1 MASDTP
7 IPPDDLPRDD
17 DDATAGPGAPLSGTT
32 SGDDEAP
39 LAPLASDAVRGGDV
53 PDTDVTPRFGPASG
67 PESGD
72 GSARIL
78 PINIEDELKSSYIDY
93 SMSVIVGRALPDV
106 RDGLKPVHRRVLY
119 GMSDLGISPGSAHKK
134 SARIV
139 GEVLGKYH
147 PHGDSSVYDTLV
159 RMAQDF
165 SLRYP
170 LVDGQGNF
178 GSIDGDSA
186 AAMRYTEARMTRL
199 ADELLKDIGKD
210 TVDFSDNFDGSLQE
224 PDVLPAAFPSLL
236 VNGSDGIAVG
246 MATKIAPHNLTEA
259 INGVLAYIDDPEITV
274 DGLMEHIPAP
284 DFPTGGIIYG
294 VGGVREAY
302 RTGRGRVIMR
312 AKMHEEEIRAG
323 RSALIVSEI
332 PYQVNKSQLLEK
344 IAALANE
351 KKLDGISDLRDESDR
366 DGMRIVIELKRD
378 AAPQVVMN
386 HLYKLTPLQQ
396 TFGVNNVALV
406 HGRPRT
412 LNLREMVHYYVE
424 HRIDVVTRRTQFE
437 LRRAEERAHILEGLT
452 IALDHLDA
460 VIAIIRHSE
469 DTDAARANLMA
480 GVYPERLTAAQ
491 RERLGLTGADGAFS
505 LSAAQADAILALR
518 LSRLTG
524 LERQKIEEEYRDVL
538 REIERLRSIL
548 DSRGLLM
555 QVIRGELVDVRD
567 KYGDARRSEIDP
579 FGGDDFLMEDLIED
593 EQVIVSVTHAGL
605 VKRTSLTEYRT
616 QSRGGVGSKGTG
628 RRDEDYVEHLFTC
641 SNHDYLL
648 FFTDHGRCYWLR
660 VYELPEG
667 AKTAKGR
674 SIRNLIQIEQDD
686 RVRAVLSVKKA
697 DFEDAPFLDSH
708 YVLMATRRGTVKKTP
723 LEAFSRPRQAGIIAI
738 DVRDGDELIAAALT
752 GGEAHVLLACD
763 AGRAI
768 RFHESDARAMGRNTS
783 GVRGMLLADREHL
796 VSMVVMEGE
805 PREVLAISENGYG
818 KRTTLDDYRVQSR
831 GGKGIL
837 TLNVTPKTG
846 KLVALHGVTEADD
859 LMIVTENGL
868 MIRMEVGE
876 IRTTGRNA
884 QGVRLIALRDGDAIA
899 DVTPLAKDDEDDTAD
914 APAPPDAATDAAPA
928 AAADDTSDA
937 VA

>member
-1 MASDTP
+1 MALDPTLP
-7 IPPDDLPRDD
+7 DATDLPDDERPSDDQPGGSPGATPSLDVPPTDPASPEPGAEPGAESYDD
-17 DDATAGPGAPLSGTT
+17 DSPVVR
-32 SGDDEAP
+32 
-39 LAPLASDAVRGGDV
+39 ASSMPMVGIE
-53 PDTDVTPRFGPASG
+53 S
-67 PESGD
+67 SGD
-72 GSARIL
+72 GSPRIL

-119 GMSDLGISPGSAHKK
+119 GMSDLGVSPGAAHKK

-199 ADELLKDIGKD
+199 ADELLKDLGKD

-224 PDVLPAAFPSLL
+224 PDVLPAAFPNLL

-274 DGLMEHIPAP
+274 EGLMEHIPAP

-294 VGGVREAY
+294 TSGVRDAY

-312 AKMHEEEIRAG
+312 AKMHEEEVRPGRA
-323 RSALIVSEI
+323 AIIVTEI
-332 PYQVNKSQLLEK
+332 PYQVNKSLLLEK
-344 IAALANE
+344 IAGLVRD
-351 KKLDGISDLRDESDR
+351 KKLDGLADLRDESDR
-366 DGMRIVIELKRD
+366 EGMRIVIELKKD
-378 AAPQVVMN
+378 AAAMVVMN
-386 HLYKLTPLQQ
+386 HLYKLTSLQQ
-396 TFGVNNVALV
+396 TFGVNTVALV
-406 HGRPRT
+406 NGRPRT

-424 HRIDVVTRRTQFE
+424 HRVDVVTRRTQYD

-460 VIAIIRHSE
+460 VIAIIRHSP

-491 RERLGLTGADGAFS
+491 RERLGLVGNGGDFT

-524 LERQKIEEEYRDVL
+524 LERQKIEDEYREVL

-548 DSRGLLM
+548 MSRPLM
-555 QVIRGELVDVRD
+555 MSVIRGELVDVRD
-567 KYGDARRSEIDP
+567 KYGDARRSEIDHA
-579 FGGDDFLMEDLIED
+579 GGDDFIMEDLIED

-605 VKRTSLTEYRT
+605 VKRTPLDEYRV
-616 QSRGGVGSKGTG
+616 QSRGGIGQKGTG
-628 RRDEDYVEHLFTC
+628 RREEDYVEHLFTC

-660 VYELPEG
+660 VFELPEG
-667 AKTAKGR
+667 AKTGKGR
-674 SIRNLIQIEQDD
+674 SMRNLMAIEQED
-686 RVRAVLSVKKA
+686 RVRAVLAVKKA
-697 DFEDAPFLDSH
+697 DFENADFLASH
-708 YVLMATRRGTVKKTP
+708 NVFMATRRGTVNKTP
-723 LEAFSRPRQAGIIAI
+723 LEAFSRPRKMGIIAI
-738 DVRDGDELIAAALT
+738 NIVDGDQLIGAALT
-752 GGEAHVLLACD
+752 DGRSEVLLGCN

-768 RFHESDARAMGRNTS
+768 RFRETDVRPTGRGST
-783 GVRGMLLADREHL
+783 GVRGMDLSDAERI
-796 VSMVVMEGE
+796 VGMVTLPEGD
-805 PREVLAISENGYG
+805 PRGVLAISENGYG
-818 KRTTLDDYRVQSR
+818 KRTELDEYRRQSR

-837 TLNVTPKTG
+837 TLQVTPKTG
-846 KLVALHGVTEADD
+846 PLVALHSVTETDE
-859 LMIVTENGL
+859 LMIVTEAGL

-884 QGVRLIALRDGDAIA
+884 QGVRLIHLRDGDAIA
-899 DVTPLAKDDEDDTAD
+899 DVTPLVAEDGEELPAEAVTAE
-914 APAPPDAATDAAPA
+914 A
-928 AAADDTSDA
+928 
-937 VA
+937 